1 MIIIHWT
8 RQIKEVLSGQESLD
22 SMEGNG
28 PLDELEFW
36 RARCEDLSGLTKQL
50 DQPGVQQ
57 VVTILQQA
65 KSSYLPP
72 FLKLTKQIQVI
83 MLLVIICMVCCMSY
97 ATQHAHTH
105 IHRRVPHGGHGPYT
119 FYNFS
124 IGIEFLSYKN
134 NSLKPLCPPVMSAF
148 LCPCTH
154 TYTQLH
160 AHTDICVHTH
170 TCTHIQ
176 THAHTNTH
184 THVVTCIH
192 RLHV

>member
-57 VVTILQQA
+57 VVMILQQA

-72 FLKLTKQIQVI
+72 FLKLTKQIQVN
-83 MLLVIICMVCCMSY
+83 MLHIYVYVYCVWFVVCH
-97 ATQHAHTH
+97 ATQRAH
-105 IHRRVPHGGHGPYT
+105 
-119 FYNFS
+119 
-124 IGIEFLSYKN
+124 
-134 NSLKPLCPPVMSAF
+134 
-148 LCPCTH
+148 
-154 TYTQLH
+154 
-160 AHTDICVHTH
+160 
-170 TCTHIQ
+170 
-176 THAHTNTH
+176 THAHTYTHNTYTH
-184 THVVTCIH
+184 TYAHTTHTTTCIH
-192 RLHV
+192 RLDV